1 MPGKRL
7 VGWFESLA
15 RAHPATFQPDCP
27 EILIRLKYLFPV
39 AGIAICLL
47 EISYPVFI
55 WNRRTRGIWLM
66 CICAMHVAIGLTMGM
81 YLFASIM
88 IVLNIAAFG
97 PEFSFRLE
105 RTPACLKN
113 GLASTG

>member
-27 EILIRLKYLFPV
+27 EILIRLKYLYPV
-39 AGIAICLL
+39 AGIVICLL

-66 CICAMHVAIGLTMGM
+66 CISAMHIAIGLTMGM

-88 IVLNIAAFG
+88 IVLNFAAFG
-97 PEFSFRLE
+97 PGL
-105 RTPACLKN
+105 
-113 GLASTG
+113 GLARGEKLVRAIAS